1 MAAPS
6 RSRNYRKGVAV
17 DLDKDEMISLLF
29 SLQNFPKVASREM
42 RRRAEEI
49 ADQIMVPAIRG
60 AISAKA
66 GNYAPKLN
74 KSVRASHDRI
84 PKVVVGQGP
93 RGPRFSGGAATWQI
107 RYGTIVGGYISRG
120 NGYGRPPKY
129 QFWADSTQRKWT
141 DDAYQDYNGPAF
153 QAWIK
158 EANQIIDNWNRGV
171 DY

>member
-17 DLDKDEMISLLF
+17 DLDRDEMASILF
-29 SLQNFPKVASREM
+29 SLKNFPKVASREM

-49 ADQIMVPAIRG
+49 ADQIMVPAIKG
-60 AISAKA
+60 AITAKA

-74 KSVRASHDRI
+74 QSVRASADRI
-84 PKVVVGQGP
+84 PKVTVGQGP

-107 RYGTIVGGYISRG
+107 RYGTIVGGYITARG
-120 NGYGRPPKY
+120 GIRGGRY

-141 DDAYQDYNGPAF
+141 DDAYNVYNGPVF
-153 QAWIK
+153 DAWTK
-158 EANQIIDNWNRGV
+158 EANQIIDSWNRGV

>member
-17 DLDKDEMISLLF
+17 DLDKDEMIGILYGLS
-29 SLQNFPKVASREM
+29 NFPKVASREM

-49 ADQIMVPAIRG
+49 ADQIMVPAIKT
-60 AISAKA
+60 AISRKA

-74 KSVRASHDRI
+74 QSVRASHDRI
-84 PKVVVGQGP
+84 PKVVVGLGP

-107 RYGTIVGGYISRG
+107 RYGTIVGGYITARG
-120 NGYGRPPKY
+120 GTRAGRY

-141 DDAYQDYNGPAF
+141 DDAYNDYNEPTF
-153 QAWIK
+153 NAWVD
-158 EANQIIDNWNRGV
+158 EANKIITAWNRGV

>member
-17 DLDKDEMISLLF
+17 DLDQSEYLSILN
-29 SLQNFPKVASREM
+29 SLQNFPKVANREM

-49 ADQIMVPAIRG
+49 ATQIMVPSIQR

-74 KSVRASHDRI
+74 RSVKASTDRI

-107 RYGTIVGGYISRG
+107 RYGTIVGGYITSRG
-120 NGYGRPPKY
+120 GIRGGRY

-141 DDAYQDYNGPAF
+141 DDAADNYQQPTYN
-153 QAWIK
+153 AWVD
-158 EANQIIDNWNRGV
+158 EANKIITAWNRGR

>member
-1 MAAPS
+1 MVGIL
-6 RSRNYRKGVAV
+6 YG
-17 DLDKDEMISLLF
+17 
-29 SLQNFPKVASREM
+29 LQNFPKVASREM

-49 ADQIMVPAIRG
+49 ADQIMVPAIKS

-66 GNYAPKLN
+66 GNYAPKLSR
-74 KSVRASHDRI
+74 SVRASHDRI

-107 RYGTIVGGYISRG
+107 RYGTIVGGYVTQRG
-120 NGYGRPPKY
+120 GTRGGRY

-141 DDAYQDYNGPAF
+141 DDAADNYQQPTFN
-153 QAWIK
+153 AWVD
-158 EANQIIDNWNRGV
+158 EANKIITAWNRGV